1 MSAKNVR
8 PLTLQERLLEAIYED
23 FTLCDI
29 AWYTKDDEEKKTFHY
44 AVGSGRFITG
54 RTTPISHFEGPAVSF
69 TLKQDGEMLKTYI
82 QNNMTQEELER
93 ENDGETLDFDDKREV
108 FLMDELD
115 SDAVL
120 DSLSNAI
127 DKSLEENGIY
137 RVMENELFKKHFI
150 SALR

>member
-29 AWYTKDDEEKKTFHY
+29 AWYTKDDEEEKTFHY
-44 AVGSGRFITG
+44 AVGSRRFITG
-54 RTTPISHFEGPAVSF
+54 RIEPIAHFDGPAVSF

-120 DSLSNAI
+120 DSLNNAI

-137 RVMENELFKKHFI
+137 RVMENEAFNKFFI